1 MNGPPLVV
9 YGSLRSWTAQHFRA
23 ALQAYFRPASVLGM
37 IGYLSA
43 GLWTPVCDARLS
55 TMSASDVAGGFSGQS
70 AIKQALAWLRF
81 PGISMRWSPRLGWVA
96 DAVDRAYWF
105 EPLRL
110 VARLCLNL
118 HGYVLLAIAVFGLIT
133 SSVFTGMVL
142 AAVPRY
148 LRERRVAEAELKKRP
163 GFTPPLT
170 LLKPLAGAEPDLE
183 EHLAS
188 FFEQDYPEFEI
199 LFCARQPDDAGLEI
213 ARRVAARYPQF
224 PAKFFSTGEP
234 PYINAKVASM
244 ELMEKSAAHAIL
256 VISDSDVR
264 VTPDYLRAVALPF
277 ADAQVGGMC
286 CMYRGIAAGGGL
298 WARLE
303 AVGMSV
309 EMTAGVL
316 VARMMEGMQFVLGPT
331 MAFRRDVIRRMGGF
345 KVTADYCADDFVLG
359 NETYKL
365 GQTVVLSHH
374 AIDHIVINL
383 SLMASLKHQVR
394 WMKSTRFLAAEGA
407 LRNGADVQHA
417 VRIVGLAAGLLLGHR
432 GWGVALLAWA
442 LASRRGACR
451 LRWGAWW
458 CAIRAGSICW
468 CCTLCAI

>member
-1 MNGPPLVV
+1 M
-9 YGSLRSWTAQHFRA
+9 W
-23 ALQAYFRPASVLGM
+23 
-37 IGYLSA
+37 
-43 GLWTPVCDARLS
+43 
-55 TMSASDVAGGFSGQS
+55 
-70 AIKQALAWLRF
+70 
-81 PGISMRWSPRLGWVA
+81 
-96 DAVDRAYWF
+96 
-105 EPLRL
+105 
-110 VARLCLNL
+110 
-118 HGYVLLAIAVFGLIT
+118 YVLLATAVFGLIT
-133 SSVFTGMVL
+133 SSVFAGMVL

-148 LRERRVAEAELKKRP
+148 LRERRDAEAELKTRP
-163 GFTPPLT
+163 GFTPALT

-183 EHLAS
+183 KHLAS

-213 ARRVAARYPQF
+213 ARRVAGRYPQIS
-224 PAKFFSTGEP
+224 AKFFSTGDP

-244 ELMEKSAAHAIL
+244 ELMEKSAAYDIL

-277 ADAQVGGMC
+277 SDAQVGGMC
-286 CMYRGIAAGGGL
+286 CVYRGIAAGGGL

-331 MAFRRDVIRRMGGF
+331 MAFRREAIRQMGGF

-394 WMKSTRFLAAEGA
+394 WMKSTRFSRPKGHFGTA
-407 LRNGADVQHA
+407 LTFSMPFGLL
-417 VRIVGLAAGLLLGHR
+417 GLATGVLFGHAW
-432 GWGVALLAWA
+432 WGVALLVWA
-442 LASRRGACR
+442 VASREALSIAVGRMVVRDPSWFNLLVLYPVRDLMGFFFWAASYMGSRILWRGR
-451 LRWGAWW
+451 VFQLLPGGKM
-458 CAIRAGSICW
+458 RAAG
-468 CCTLCAI
+468 